1 MSCIYVLECFKQNM
15 RSFAIAF
22 CMASC
27 IYFLWG
33 FSLIFEMVESK
44 LSPVLPVV
52 TVTFAFAFILLAKKA
67 PETRNKSVDEIFN
80 CYTDGKSEKSIT
92 DNLVMSDISTQA

>member
-1 MSCIYVLECFKQNM
+1 M
-15 RSFAIAF
+15 RSSAMAF
-22 CMASC
+22 CMAFC

-33 FSLIFEMVESK
+33 ISLMFEMVESK
-44 LSPVLPVV
+44 LRPVLPVV
-52 TVTFAFAFILLAKKA
+52 TVTFAFAFILLAKKV

-80 CYTDGKSEKSIT
+80 CFTDRECQKSRK